1 MSNPLTGSR
10 GPMVVRQLSGG
21 FGSNAIGT
29 LVFPATVNV
38 ADPAGLTDNEVAQ
51 LSVDATG
58 RLRVVANAATGA
70 IFVVTTSPTQT
81 ADSVENAA
89 RAVAPA
95 AAAAIVT
102 LVAPAA
108 GTYEVDVV
116 VGYDAGAPAAA
127 ELNNMEVQRGGVA
140 LFTPLQ
146 VLAVINNLQ
155 AKRFRITFSG
165 AQNLTVNAIGAGTAG
180 VGYTAA
186 IIATRVA

>member
-1 MSNPLTGSR
+1 MSNQLTGTT
-10 GPMVVRQLSGG
+10 GPLLVRDGAPG
-21 FGSNAIGT
+21 TFARGT

-38 ADPAGLTDNEVAQ
+38 ADPAGLTDLTDAQ

-58 RLRVVANAATGA
+58 RLRVVANAASGA
-70 IFVVTTSPTQT
+70 IFVVTTSPTQL
-81 ADSVENAA
+81 ADTVENAA
-89 RAVAPA
+89 RVVAPGA
-95 AAAAIVT
+95 GAAIVT

-146 VLAVINNLQ
+146 VLSVLNNLQ
-155 AKRFRITFSG
+155 GKRFQITFSG
-165 AQNLTVNAIGAGTAG
+165 ANNLTVNAIGAGTAG
-180 VGYTAA
+180 VGYTAV